1 MFARISLI
9 TVFAIYFL
17 ILVGGIVRSTGSGM
31 GCPDWPKC
39 FGSYIPPTNV
49 DQLPENYKE
58 VYASKRERKN
68 IRFAGLLQTIGM
80 EATAEKILN
89 DESILEE
96 ADFNVFKTWTEY
108 INRLIGAII
117 GLLIL
122 ITAIV
127 SLQYRKSD
135 PVLTILSW
143 IALVLLLIQAW
154 LGSVVVSTNLLPWLI
169 TVHMVLALVIVLL
182 LIYVHYRSK
191 IGGLK
196 GIVLKDKSSLKMISI
211 FCIVLLLVQVIL
223 GTQVRE
229 SVDNIAAQMNGLERM
244 SWVNQLGI
252 SFMIH
257 RSFSILLLI
266 VHALLIKKI
275 YDATVYRH
283 PLRNVAIVIG
293 IVISLEIV
301 SGIIMAYFGI
311 PAFLQPLHLLFGT
324 LLVGLVYYGLL
335 IIQRA
340 NTVQMT

>member
-68 IRFAGLLQTIGM
+68 IRFAGLLQTVGM
-80 EATAEKILN
+80 EATADKILN

>member
-80 EATAEKILN
+80 EATADKILN